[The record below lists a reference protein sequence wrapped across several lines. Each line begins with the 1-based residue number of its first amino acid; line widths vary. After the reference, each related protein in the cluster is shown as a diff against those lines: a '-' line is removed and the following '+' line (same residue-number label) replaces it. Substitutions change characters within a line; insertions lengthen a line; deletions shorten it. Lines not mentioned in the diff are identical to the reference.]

1 MVFEQ
6 IEISTFQYIL
16 MGLYYWL
23 ANSSLGYG
31 PPWNRP
37 LFAGMMC
44 GLILGQV
51 SACMRIAATIAPM
64 FLAFTGG
71 GGTVVWDRCAGTIAG
86 CAITLSGGLPLD
98 QALTIAVPISL
109 LFAQVHTVR
118 RIWFAVPAG
127 LADKAA
133 LKGNDRMIVFYGSWF
148 CFLSKGILYFIPMT
162 LALLLGADAVGT
174 LMANLPVW
182 IINTLS
188 AVGGILPALGM
199 AMTMR
204 VIGRPEFIPFFLAG
218 YFLVEYTGIGGLFL
232 AFIGLFFA
240 FLYYLILQASQKDEE
255 SETLNAGF
263 AEIKEDTERLLTKK
277 DSFRMFRRWWWFCE
291 QSNSFARLQSIA
303 FCCAFIPALKK
314 LYGDDPEEYSAA
326 LTRHLMFFN
335 TQGIWGSVIHG
346 IVLAMEEQRAMG
358 APIGVDAITGIKA
371 GLMGP
376 FAGIGDTIDW
386 ATMVPLV
393 TILLLPL
400 AASGNMM
407 AAVLQWVIIV
417 TVVLT
422 EGHIYSYTGFRLG
435 TRAAT
440 TILQGKA
447 VNTFISVAS
456 VLGLFMIG
464 GLAASMVKCV
474 TPIYI
479 PTSGTPAL
487 VQTGI
492 LDKVAPGILPLV
504 VIFGT
509 YRFIMKG
516 NSMNKAAMTLLAV
529 GLVLGSIGIIG
540 GGGLIFKAY
549 VPPAA

>member
-1 MVFEQ
+1 M
-6 IEISTFQYIL
+6 EISTFQYVL
-16 MGLYYWL
+16 MALYYWI
-23 ANSSLGYG
+23 ASSSLGYG

-44 GLILGQV
+44 GLILGDMA
-51 SACMRIAATIAPM
+51 SCMKIAATIAPM

-86 CAITLSGGLPLD
+86 CAITLSGGLPLE

-109 LFAQVHTVR
+109 MFAQVHTVR

-133 LKGNDRMIVFYGSWF
+133 LQGKDRSIIFYGSWF
-148 CFLSKGILYFIPMT
+148 CFLSKGVLYFIPMA
-162 LALLLGADAVGT
+162 LALILGADAVGT
-174 LMANLPVW
+174 LMANLPEWVV
-182 IINTLS
+182 NTLS

-204 VIGRPEFIPFFLAG
+204 VIGRPTLIPFFLAG
-218 YFLVEYTGIGGLFL
+218 YFLVEYTNIGGLFL

-240 FLYYLILQASQKDEE
+240 FLYYLILDASK
-255 SETLNAGF
+255 
-263 AEIKEDTERLLTKK
+263 KEDTVVDQSADGGAAMDADTKRLLTKK
-277 DSFRMFRRWWWFCE
+277 DCYTMFRRWWWFCE

-314 LYGDDPEEYSAA
+314 LYGHDPQEYSAA
-326 LTRHLMFFN
+326 LQRHLMFFN

-358 APIGVDAITGIKA
+358 APIEVNAITGIKA

-400 AASGNMM
+400 AASGSPL
-407 AAVLQWVIIV
+407 ASILQWVTIV
-417 TVVLT
+417 TIVLT
-422 EGHIYSYTGFRLG
+422 EGHIYSYTGYRLG
-435 TRAAT
+435 TRAAL
-440 TILQGKA
+440 TILSGNA

-464 GLAASMVKCV
+464 GLAANMVKCV

-479 PTSGTPAL
+479 PTSGSPAL
-487 VQTGI
+487 VQSGI
-492 LDKVAPGILPLV
+492 LDKVAPGLLPLG
-504 VIFGT
+504 VIFFT
-509 YRFIMKG
+509 YNFIQKG
-516 NSMNKAAMTLLAV
+516 NSMNKAAMVLLAI
-529 GLVLGSIGIIG
+529 GLVLGAIGIIG
-540 GGGLIFKAY
+540 NGGIIFKAY
-549 VPPAA
+549 VAPAM